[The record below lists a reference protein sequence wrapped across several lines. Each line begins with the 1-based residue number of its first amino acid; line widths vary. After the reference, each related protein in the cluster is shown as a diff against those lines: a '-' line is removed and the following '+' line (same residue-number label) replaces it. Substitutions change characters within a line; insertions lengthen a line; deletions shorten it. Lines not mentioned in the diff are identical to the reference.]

1 MFCHW
6 CESIIKGI
14 HIHADRNRLFDRK
27 DPLKAKYGLQ
37 IGNAVERYAIQIHIL
52 GVSGLPFNFYPMRMA
67 FSLEQILCQGVCIRI
82 PIVNQTDTIQTIVRV
97 IVNTLRFKG
106 LDFCNRRN
114 QFGKI
119 LCVLQRVLDMQDELV
134 CGHYG

>member
-1 MFCHW
+1 MVT
-6 CESIIKGI
+6 GI
-14 HIHADRNRLFDRK
+14 CSFRFRCQGHRQRGT
-27 DPLKAKYGLQ
+27 LKAKYGLQ
-37 IGNAVERYAIQIHIL
+37 IGHAVERYAIQIHIP
-52 GVSGLPFNFYPMRMA
+52 GVSGLPFNFYSMRMA
-67 FSLEQILCQGVCIRI
+67 FSLEQILCQGVCMRI

-114 QFGKI
+114 QFGII